1 MIAIVALPVDW
12 KGAATIVQRLA
23 DLRRSVWL
31 VNALAILLKTHFM
44 EAFEEAILSGVER
57 TEGVMEEPQTNNEM
71 CDRTQICK
79 LSFFSFFLLLLLS
92 FQALSKAILYPDISS
107 CFHPNF
113 ISELPG
119 MVPNYPA
126 NRRE

>member
-23 DLRRSVWL
+23 DLRRSAWL
-31 VNALAILLKTHFM
+31 VNALALLLRTHFL
-44 EAFEEAILSGVER
+44 EVFGEAILSGVER
-57 TEGVMEEPQTNNEM
+57 AESVMEENNQM
-71 CDRTQICK
+71 CDRTKICK
-79 LSFFSFFLLLLLS
+79 LSFFSFLLLLLLF